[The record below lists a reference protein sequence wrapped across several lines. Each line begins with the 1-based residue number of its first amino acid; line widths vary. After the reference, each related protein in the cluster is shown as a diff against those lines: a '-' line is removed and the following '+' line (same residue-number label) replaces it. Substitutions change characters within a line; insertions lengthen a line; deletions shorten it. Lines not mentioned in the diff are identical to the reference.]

1 MDRHFCP
8 YCMSPVEP
16 GEPCPVCGLTEGSYT
31 PSHHHL
37 PPGTVLRDRYL
48 VGRAL
53 GEGGF
58 GITYIGCD
66 LRLELKVA
74 IKEYF
79 PTDRASRMSSV
90 SLDVSSYAGAAGSRY
105 ENGKERFLQ
114 EARTMARMEKLS
126 TIVSVRD
133 FFEVNNTAYI
143 VMEYVDGTTF
153 KELVEQRGGRI
164 SAGELLHTI
173 EPLFSALSSMHA
185 LGLIHR
191 DISPENLMLEKGEVR
206 LLDFGCARE
215 TAGGDATLTIAL
227 KHGYA
232 PVEQY
237 QSKGQGPWTDV
248 YALSCTIYYCL
259 TGRKPPQA
267 MDRLVE
273 DELIPPRKLGAELT
287 ERQEQA
293 LLRGMAPTP
302 RRRFQSVQE
311 LHTALYEG
319 VVYAREPEP
328 EPVPPPVPPAPE
340 PEREPDTAPEPEPA
354 PEAVPALRSR
364 WSRRQMGIFAGC
376 AAALLCAII
385 LFAWHPWVRPEDPGN
400 PGGTSQGPG
409 GQAAV
414 SVFRDAAA
422 LTGGG
427 EADLR
432 ALLADET
439 VSAVT
444 LSGCNIVVTQPL
456 EIGKPLRVEAGSR
469 LDAAQYVTVEA
480 GGSLRAEGEL
490 YVNGLLRTRGGG
502 TVSVAPQGT
511 LSGINLLWTEQESDL
526 SVEEGG
532 TVLLH
537 SSQPEDNNHRLVLPE
552 EEVFSR
558 AVHVNSAKQ
567 FMAALDENSRPVVI
581 DSDITLEIGDGFGQ
595 ICAVLVPEGVTVTLS
610 EGTAW
615 CVNGGKLVNR
625 GTIRGGNVQ
634 EGQWDVQSPSW
645 IVNYGLID
653 AGGYFDGAGGLI
665 NLGEIRLHQGQFKD
679 SINICN
685 LGTLASCGVKDSPV
699 PVHCDPNGDFFL
711 DIACESLFNYGT
723 LLAEGDGPGE
733 TEGSHIY
740 LAGGLRAYNAGEIL
754 AGAYGGLDNDTHLEN
769 NGGVLRVTEDT
780 GRLENGGVMEFP
792 GTPGSLVV
800 SQDSDSRNNGL
811 ILAGREDVDAL
822 PERLVREDRGRCIPF
837 AWDAL
842 ENVRAVTNGPQLR
855 KAMADESCGVVLVE
869 RGAEIILESELTVT
883 KTLAL
888 EEKGSLGL
896 SSGDLTV
903 AGPEGFL
910 LGNDVDLR
918 GGALRVEDG
927 GAVMA
932 RSLANCAGLYLS
944 GERSLLAIDCPPD
957 PGAPVEVDG
966 GTLLSTR
973 DLEFSGSSIRI
984 DGSTARFTGGLSLR
998 GCRVEVGSAGW
1009 LYARSCPILL
1019 DGGTTLE
1026 NQGEIELYGWEWQP
1040 VELAGTVT
1048 NRGRL
1053 SLPGH
1058 TALSGTLTNREYLSI
1073 QDSGSAP
1080 LRLSGTLDNRGV
1092 IVTSE
1097 RWDAGIQLADGGS
1110 APGVPEDLIV
1120 K

>member
-16 GEPCPVCGLTEGSYT
+16 DAPCPVCGLTEGSYT

-79 PTDRASRMSSV
+79 PTDRASRMSSL
-90 SLDVSSYAGAAGSRY
+90 SLDVTSYAGAAGSRY
-105 ENGKERFLQ
+105 ESGKERFLQ

-173 EPLFSALSSMHA
+173 EPLFSALSAMHA

-215 TAGGDATLTIAL
+215 TAGGEATLTIAL

-287 ERQEQA
+287 EKQEQA

-319 VVYAREPEP
+319 VVYAQPEAEPA
-328 EPVPPPVPPAPE
+328 PPPVPPAPE
-340 PEREPDTAPEPEPA
+340 PEKEPDAATEPETA
-354 PEAVPALRSR
+354 PEAVPGPLSR
-364 WSRRQMGIFAGC
+364 WSKKQMGIFAGC
-376 AAALLCAII
+376 TAAFLLVVG
-385 LFAWHPWVRPEDPGN
+385 LLVWRPWLKPLDPDGL
-400 PGGTSQGPG
+400 SQGPG
-409 GQAAV
+409 VQTPA

-422 LTGGG
+422 LTEGG

-439 VSAVT
+439 VAAVT
-444 LSGCNIVVTQPL
+444 LSGCNIIVTQPL
-456 EIGKPLRVEAGSR
+456 ELGKPLRVEAGAR
-469 LDAAQYVTVEA
+469 LDTVQYVTVGA
-480 GGSLRAEGEL
+480 GGSLRVEGEANI
-490 YVNGLLRTRGGG
+490 NGLLQTEGGG
-502 TVSVAPQGT
+502 AISVAPQGT
-511 LSGINLLWTEQESDL
+511 LNGINLLWTEQEADL

-537 SSQPEDNNHRLVLPE
+537 SSQPMDGNHRLVLPE
-552 EEVFSR
+552 EEAFSR
-558 AVHVNSAKQ
+558 AVHVSSAKQ

-581 DSDITLEIGDGFGQ
+581 DSDITLEIGDGFAQ
-595 ICAVLVPEGVTVTLS
+595 SCAVLVPQGVTVTLS

-615 CVNGGKLVNR
+615 CVSGSKLVNR
-625 GTIRGGNVQ
+625 GTIQGGNVQ
-634 EGQWDVQSPSW
+634 EGQWDTQSPSW

-653 AGGYFDGAGGLI
+653 AGGHFDDVGGII
-665 NLGEIRLHQGQFKD
+665 NLGEIRIHQCQIKPG
-679 SINICN
+679 INVCN
-685 LGTLASCGVKDSPV
+685 LGTLASCGIEDSPAQRG
-699 PVHCDPNGDFFL
+699 HDPNNDFYL

-733 TEGSHIY
+733 KEGSHIY
-740 LAGGLRAYNAGEIL
+740 LACGLRAYNAGEIL
-754 AGAYGGLDNDTHLEN
+754 VGAYGGLDNDTHLEN

-780 GRLENGGVMEFP
+780 GHLENDGTMEFL
-792 GTPGSLVV
+792 GTPGSLVIPEG
-800 SQDSDSRNNGL
+800 SDSRNNGL
-811 ILAGREDVDAL
+811 ILAGREDIDAL
-822 PERLVREDRGRCIPF
+822 PERMTLETNGRCIPF

-842 ENVRAVTNGPQLR
+842 ENVREVSNGPQLR
-855 KAMADESCGVVLVE
+855 EAMADEFCGVVVVE
-869 RGAEIILESELTVT
+869 RGKEIVLESEFTVT
-883 KTLAL
+883 KTLVL
-888 EEKGSLGL
+888 EENGRLGL

-903 AGPEGFL
+903 SGPDGFL

-918 GGALRVEDG
+918 GGALRVEDN
-927 GAVMA
+927 GAAMV
-932 RSLANCAGLYLS
+932 RSLSDCGGLYLS
-944 GERSLLAIDCPPD
+944 GERSLLSIDCPPG

-973 DLEFSGSSIRI
+973 PLEFNGSSIRI

-998 GCRVEVGSAGW
+998 NCRVEVGAHGW

-1053 SLPGH
+1053 DLPKH
-1058 TALSGTLTNREYLSI
+1058 TALSGTLANYEYLSI

-1080 LRLSGTLDNRGV
+1080 FRVSGTLDNRGV

-1097 RWDAGIQLADGGS
+1097 RWDAGIRLLEGGS

-1120 K
+1120 E

>member
-16 GEPCPVCGLTEGSYT
+16 DAPCPVCGLTEGSYT

-79 PTDRASRMSSV
+79 PTDRASRMSSL
-90 SLDVSSYAGAAGSRY
+90 SLDVTSYAGAAGSRY
-105 ENGKERFLQ
+105 ESGKERFLQ

-173 EPLFSALSSMHA
+173 EPIFSALSSMHA

-215 TAGGDATLTIAL
+215 TAGGEATLTIAL

-287 ERQEQA
+287 EKQEQA

-319 VVYAREPEP
+319 VVYAQEPET
-328 EPVPPPVPPAPE
+328 EPAPPPVPPAPE
-340 PEREPDTAPEPEPA
+340 PEKEPDAAPEPETV
-354 PEAVPALRSR
+354 PEAAPGPLSR
-364 WSRRQMGIFAGC
+364 WSKKQMGIFAGC
-376 AAALLCAII
+376 AAAFLLVVGLLI
-385 LFAWHPWVRPEDPGN
+385 WRPWLKPEIPAGPAQN
-400 PGGTSQGPG
+400 PGGQTP
-409 GQAAV
+409 V

-422 LTGGG
+422 LTEGG
-427 EADLR
+427 EAGLR

-439 VSAVT
+439 VAAVT
-444 LSGCNIVVTQPL
+444 LSGCNIIVTQPL
-456 EIGKPLRVEAGSR
+456 EVGKPLRVEEGAR
-469 LDAAQYVTVEA
+469 LDTVQYVTVGA
-480 GGSLRAEGEL
+480 GGSLRVEGEANI
-490 YVNGLLRTRGGG
+490 NGLLQTEGGG

-511 LSGINLLWTEQESDL
+511 LNGINLLWTEQEADL

-537 SSQPEDNNHRLVLPE
+537 SSQPMDGNHRLVLPE
-552 EEVFSR
+552 EEAFSR
-558 AVHVNSAKQ
+558 AVHVSSAKQ

-581 DSDITLEIGDGFGQ
+581 DSDITLEIGDGFAQ
-595 ICAVLVPEGVTVTLS
+595 SCAVLVPEGVTVTLS

-615 CVNGGKLVNR
+615 CVSGSKLVNR
-625 GTIRGGNVQ
+625 GTIQGGNVQ
-634 EGQWDVQSPSW
+634 EGQWDTQSPSW

-653 AGGYFDGAGGLI
+653 ACGYFDGAGTLV
-665 NLGEIRLHQGQFKD
+665 NLGEIRLHQSQFKD

-685 LGTLASCGVKDSPV
+685 LGTLASCGIKDSPAQRSY
-699 PVHCDPNGDFFL
+699 DPNGDFYL
-711 DIACESLFNYGT
+711 DVACESLFNYGT

-733 TEGSHIY
+733 TEKGRIY
-740 LAGGLRAYNAGEIL
+740 LANGIRAYNAGEIL
-754 AGAYGGLDNDTHLEN
+754 AGAYGWLENDTHLEN
-769 NGGVLRVTEDT
+769 SGILRVTEDT
-780 GRLENGGVMEFP
+780 GHLENDGTMEFL

-800 SQDSDSRNNGL
+800 SQGSDSRNNGL
-811 ILAGREDVDAL
+811 ILAGQEDIDAL
-822 PERLVREDRGRCIPF
+822 PERMTLETNGRCIPF
-837 AWDAL
+837 AWDSL
-842 ENVRAVTNGPQLR
+842 EKVRTVSNGPELR
-855 KAMADESCGVVLVE
+855 QAMADESCGIVLVE
-869 RGAEIILESELTVT
+869 KGVEIILESELTVT

-888 EEKGSLGL
+888 EEKGRLVL

-903 AGPEGFL
+903 SGPDGFL
-910 LGNDVDLR
+910 LGSDVDLR
-918 GGALRVEDG
+918 GGALRVEDN
-927 GAVMA
+927 GAAMV
-932 RSLANCAGLYLS
+932 RGLTDCGGLYLS
-944 GERSLLAIDCPPD
+944 GERSLLSIDCPPD
-957 PGAPVEVDG
+957 PGAPVEVEG

-973 DLEFSGSSIRI
+973 GLEFNGSSIRI
-984 DGSTARFTGGLSLR
+984 NGSTARFTGGLSLMN
-998 GCRVEVGSAGW
+998 CRVEIGSAGW
-1009 LYARSCPILL
+1009 LYVRSCPILL

-1026 NQGEIELYGWEWQP
+1026 NQGDVELYGWEWQP
-1040 VELAGTVT
+1040 VELAGTVE

-1053 SLPGH
+1053 ALPGH
-1058 TALSGTLTNREYLSI
+1058 TVLSGTLANHEYLSI
-1073 QDSGSAP
+1073 QDSGTAP
-1080 LRLSGTLDNRGV
+1080 LQISGTLDNRGV

-1097 RWDAGIQLADGGS
+1097 RWDAGIRLLEGGS
-1110 APGVPEDLIV
+1110 APGVPEELLE

>member
-16 GEPCPVCGLTEGSYT
+16 DAPCPVCGLTEGSYT

-37 PPGTVLRDRYL
+37 PPGTILRDRYL

-173 EPLFSALSSMHA
+173 EPLFSALGSMHE

-215 TAGGDATLTIAL
+215 TAGGEATLTIAL

-248 YALSCTIYYCL
+248 YALSCTISYCL

-287 ERQEQA
+287 EKQEQA

-319 VVYAREPEP
+319 VASFQEPEAEPVLPPEP
-328 EPVPPPVPPAPE
+328 EQE
-340 PEREPDTAPEPEPA
+340 PEGEPA
-354 PEAVPALRSR
+354 PEAAPAF
-364 WSRRQMGIFAGC
+364 WSGWSQKQIGIFAGC
-376 AAALLCAII
+376 AAAFLLVLGLLI
-385 LFAWHPWVRPEDPGN
+385 WRPWLGPKAPGDM
-400 PGGTSQGPG
+400 SQGPG
-409 GQAAV
+409 VQTPA
-414 SVFRDAAA
+414 SDFQDAAA
-422 LTGGG
+422 LTGGD
-427 EADLR
+427 EAGLR
-432 ALLADET
+432 ALLADGGVT
-439 VSAVT
+439 AIT
-444 LSGCNIVVTQPL
+444 LSGCDIIVTEPL
-456 EIGKPLRVEAGSR
+456 EITKPLRVEAGSR
-469 LDAAQYVTVEA
+469 LDTVQYVTVGA
-480 GGSLRAEGEL
+480 GGSLRVEGEAN
-490 YVNGLLRTRGGG
+490 VNGLLRTEGGG
-502 TVSVAPQGT
+502 TVSVAPQGS
-511 LSGINLLWTEQESDL
+511 LEGVNILWLEWESDL
-526 SVEEGG
+526 SLEEGG

-537 SSQPEDNNHRLVLPE
+537 SGEPLDGRHRLILPE
-552 EEVFSR
+552 ESVFSSP

-567 FMAALDENSRPVVI
+567 FLAALNENSRPVVI
-581 DSDITLEIGDGFGQ
+581 DSDITVETGDGFAQ
-595 ICAVLVPEGVTVTLS
+595 ECSVLVPEGVTVTLT
-610 EGTAW
+610 EGTSW
-615 CVNGGKLVNR
+615 CVNGSKLVNR
-625 GTIRGGNVQ
+625 GTIQGGNVQ
-634 EGQWDVQSPSW
+634 MGQWGISNSSW

-653 AGGYFDGAGGLI
+653 AGGHMAENGGLV
-665 NLGEIRLHQGQFKD
+665 NLGEIRLHQCQIKD
-679 SINICN
+679 GINICN
-685 LGTLASCGVKDSPV
+685 LGTLASCGISGSPAQRGL
-699 PVHCDPNGDFFL
+699 DPDNDFFL

-733 TEGSHIY
+733 KEAGRLW
-740 LAGGLRAYNAGEIL
+740 LANDLRAYNTGEIL
-754 AGAYGGLDNDTHLEN
+754 VRANGWLQNDTHLEN
-769 NGGVLRVTEDT
+769 NGGTLRVTDDT
-780 GRLENGGVMEFP
+780 GHLDNAGTMEFP
-792 GTPGSLVV
+792 GTTGSLAVPQG
-800 SQDSDSRNNGL
+800 SESWNGGL
-811 ILAGREDVDAL
+811 ILAGQADIDAL
-822 PERLVREDRGRCIPF
+822 PERMVQESGGRFIPF
-837 AWDAL
+837 AWDAM
-842 ENVRAVTNGPQLR
+842 ENIRTVSNGPQLR
-855 KAMADESCGVVLVE
+855 EAMADESCGVVLVE
-869 RGAEIILESELTVT
+869 RGAEIVLESELTVT

-888 EEKGSLGL
+888 EENGRLIL
-896 SSGDLTV
+896 SSGDLTIS
-903 AGPEGFL
+903 GPDGFL
-910 LGNDVDLR
+910 LGNADLR
-918 GGALRVEDG
+918 GGALRVEEG
-927 GAVMA
+927 GTAFV
-932 RSLANCAGLYLS
+932 RDLTDCGGLHLS
-944 GERSLLAIDCPPD
+944 GGRSLLAFDSPLSA
-957 PGAPVEVDG
+957 GAPVEVDG

-973 DLEFSGSSIRI
+973 EVEFNGSSIRI
-984 DGSTARFTGGLSLR
+984 IDGSAARFSGGLSLR
-998 GCRVEVGSAGW
+998 GCQVEIGPESR
-1009 LYARSCPILL
+1009 LFARSCSVLL
-1019 DGGTTLE
+1019 DGDTTLE
-1026 NQGEIELYGWEWQP
+1026 NQGEVELFGWEWQP
-1040 VELAGTVT
+1040 VELAGTVV
-1048 NRGRL
+1048 NRGELR
-1053 SLPGH
+1053 LPGH
-1058 TALSGTLTNREYLSI
+1058 AAISGKLTNYEYLFL
-1073 QDSGSAP
+1073 QDSGSIP
-1080 LRLSGTLDNRGV
+1080 IQISGTLDNRGV
-1092 IVTSE
+1092 IATDQ
-1097 RWDAGIQLADGGS
+1097 RWDMGIELLEGGS
-1110 APGVPEDLIV
+1110 APGVPEDLLA

>member
-16 GEPCPVCGLTEGSYT
+16 DAPCPVCGLTEGSYT

-173 EPLFSALSSMHA
+173 EPLFSALSAMHA

-215 TAGGDATLTIAL
+215 TAGGEATLTIAL

-287 ERQEQA
+287 EKQEQA

-319 VVYAREPEP
+319 VVSFQEPEM
-328 EPVPPPVPPAPE
+328 EPAAPPVPPTPE
-340 PEREPDTAPEPEPA
+340 PEREADTALEPETALEAA
-354 PEAVPALRSR
+354 PGPLGR
-364 WSRRQMGIFAGC
+364 WSKKQMGIFAGC
-376 AAALLCAII
+376 AAAFLLVVG
-385 LFAWHPWVRPEDPGN
+385 LLVWRPWLKPEIPAGPAQN
-400 PGGTSQGPG
+400 PGGQTP
-409 GQAAV
+409 V
-414 SVFRDAAA
+414 SVFQDAAA
-422 LTGGG
+422 LTEGD
-427 EADLR
+427 EAGLR

-439 VSAVT
+439 VAAVT
-444 LSGCNIVVTQPL
+444 LSGCNIIVTQPL
-456 EIGKPLRVEAGSR
+456 ELGKPLRVEEGAR
-469 LDAAQYVTVEA
+469 LDTVQYVTVGA
-480 GGSLRAEGEL
+480 GGSLRVEGEANI
-490 YVNGLLRTRGGG
+490 NGLLRTEGGG

-511 LSGINLLWTEQESDL
+511 LNGLNLLWTEQETDF

-532 TVLLH
+532 TILLH
-537 SSQPEDNNHRLVLPE
+537 SSQPMDGNHRLVLPE
-552 EEVFSR
+552 EEAFSR
-558 AVHVNSAKQ
+558 AVHVSSAKQ

-581 DSDITLEIGDGFGQ
+581 DSDITLEIGDGFAQ
-595 ICAVLVPEGVTVTLS
+595 SCAVLVPQGVTVTLS

-615 CVNGGKLVNR
+615 CVSGSKLVNR
-625 GTIRGGNVQ
+625 GTIQGGNVQ
-634 EGQWDVQSPSW
+634 EGQWDTQSPSW

-653 AGGYFDGAGGLI
+653 AGGHFDDVGGII
-665 NLGEIRLHQGQFKD
+665 NLGEIRLHQCQIKPG
-679 SINICN
+679 INVCN
-685 LGTLASCGVKDSPV
+685 LGTLASCGVKDSSAQRG
-699 PVHCDPNGDFFL
+699 HDPNNDFYL
-711 DIACESLFNYGT
+711 DIACESLFNYGA

-740 LAGGLRAYNAGEIL
+740 LACGLRAYNAGEIRV
-754 AGAYGGLDNDTHLEN
+754 GAYGGLDNDTHLEN

-780 GRLENGGVMEFP
+780 GRLYNGGTMEYS

-800 SQDSDSRNNGL
+800 SQGSDSRNNGL
-811 ILAGREDVDAL
+811 ILAGREDIDAL
-822 PERLVREDRGRCIPF
+822 PERMVRESNGRCVPF

-842 ENVRAVTNGPQLR
+842 GNVRRVSNGPQLR
-855 KAMADESCGVVLVE
+855 EAMADESCGVVVVE
-869 RGAEIILESELTVT
+869 RGAEIVLESELTVT

-888 EEKGSLGL
+888 EENGRLTL

-910 LGNDVDLR
+910 LGNNVDLR
-918 GGALRVEDG
+918 GGALRVEDN
-927 GAVMA
+927 GAAMV
-932 RSLANCAGLYLS
+932 RSLSDCGGLYLS
-944 GERSLLAIDCPPD
+944 GERSLLSIDCPPD
-957 PGAPVEVDG
+957 PDAPVEVEG

-973 DLEFSGSSIRI
+973 GLEFNGSSIRI
-984 DGSTARFTGGLSLR
+984 NGSTARFTGGLSLR
-998 GCRVEVGSAGW
+998 NCRVEVGPAGW
-1009 LYARSCPILL
+1009 LYTRSCPILL

-1026 NQGEIELYGWEWQP
+1026 NQGEIELFGWEWQP
-1040 VELAGTVT
+1040 VELAGTVE

-1053 SLPGH
+1053 ILPGH
-1058 TALSGTLTNREYLSI
+1058 TALGGTLTNYEYLSI
-1073 QDSGSAP
+1073 QDSGSA
-1080 LRLSGTLDNRGV
+1080 LLQISGTLDNRGV

-1097 RWDAGIQLADGGS
+1097 RWDAGIRLLEGGS
-1110 APGVPEDLIV
+1110 APGVPEELLEQ
-1120 K
+1120 

>member
-16 GEPCPVCGLTEGSYT
+16 DAPCPVCGLTEGSYT

-37 PPGTVLRDRYL
+37 PPGTVLRERYL

-215 TAGGDATLTIAL
+215 TAGGEATLTIAL

-287 ERQEQA
+287 EKQEQA

-319 VVYAREPEP
+319 VVYAQPEP
-328 EPVPPPVPPAPE
+328 EPPPVPPAPE
-340 PEREPDTAPEPEPA
+340 PEKEPDQAPEPEA
-354 PEAVPALRSR
+354 VPEAVPGTPSG
-364 WSRRQMGIFAGC
+364 WSKKQMGIFAGC
-376 AAALLCAII
+376 AAAFLLVVG
-385 LFAWHPWVRPEDPGN
+385 LLVWRPWLKPEVPA
-400 PGGTSQGPG
+400 GPAQSSG
-409 GQAAV
+409 GQAQA
-414 SVFRDAAA
+414 SLFRDAAA
-422 LTGGG
+422 FTGGD
-427 EADLR
+427 EAGLR

-439 VSAVT
+439 VAAIT
-444 LSGCNIVVTQPL
+444 LSGCNIIVTQPL
-456 EIGKPLRVEAGSR
+456 EIGKPLRVEEGAR
-469 LDAAQYVTVEA
+469 LDTVQYVTVGA
-480 GGSLRAEGEL
+480 GGSLRVEGEANI
-490 YVNGLLRTRGGG
+490 NGLLRTEGGG

-511 LSGINLLWTEQESDL
+511 LNGINLLWTEQEADL

-537 SSQPEDNNHRLVLPE
+537 SSQPMDGDHRLVLPE
-552 EEVFSR
+552 EEIFSR
-558 AVHVNSAKQ
+558 AVHVSSAKQ

-595 ICAVLVPEGVTVTLS
+595 QCAVLVPQGVTVTLS

-615 CVNGGKLVNR
+615 CVNGSKLVNR

-653 AGGYFDGAGGLI
+653 AGGHFDDVGGII
-665 NLGEIRLHQGQFKD
+665 NLGEIRLHQCQIKPG
-679 SINICN
+679 INVCN
-685 LGTLASCGVKDSPV
+685 LGALAGCGVKDSSAQPALD
-699 PVHCDPNGDFFL
+699 HNGDFYL

-740 LAGGLRAYNAGEIL
+740 LACGLRAYNAGEIL
-754 AGAYGGLDNDTHLEN
+754 VGAYGGLDNDTHLEN
-769 NGGVLRVTEDT
+769 SGILRVTEDT
-780 GRLENGGVMEFP
+780 GRLENGGTMEFP

-800 SQDSDSRNNGL
+800 SQGSDSWNNGL
-811 ILAGREDVDAL
+811 ILASREDIDAL
-822 PERLVREDRGRCIPF
+822 PERLVRESNGRCIPF
-837 AWDAL
+837 TWDAL
-842 ENVRAVTNGPQLR
+842 ENVRRVSNGPQLR
-855 KAMADESCGVVLVE
+855 EAMADEACGVVVVE
-869 RGAEIILESELTVT
+869 RGTEIVLESELTVT

-888 EEKGSLGL
+888 EENGRLNL

-903 AGPEGFL
+903 SGPDAFL

-918 GGALRVEDG
+918 GGALRVEDS
-927 GAVMA
+927 GAAMV
-932 RSLANCAGLYLS
+932 RGLTDCGGLYLS
-944 GERSLLAIDCPPD
+944 GERSLLSIDCPPD
-957 PGAPVEVDG
+957 PDAPVEVDG

-973 DLEFSGSSIRI
+973 SLEFNGSSIRI
-984 DGSTARFTGGLSLR
+984 GGTARFTGGLSLMN
-998 GCRVEVGSAGW
+998 CRVEIGSAGW
-1009 LYARSCPILL
+1009 LYVRSCPILL
-1019 DGGTTLE
+1019 DGATTLE
-1026 NQGEIELYGWEWQP
+1026 NQGDVELYGWVWQP
-1040 VELAGTVT
+1040 VELAGTVE

-1053 SLPGH
+1053 LLPGH
-1058 TALSGTLTNREYLSI
+1058 TALSGTLTNYEYLSI
-1073 QDSGSAP
+1073 QDSGEGP
-1080 LRLSGTLDNRGV
+1080 FRVSGTLDNRGV
-1092 IVTSE
+1092 IAADE
-1097 RWDAGIQLADGGS
+1097 RADAGIRLVGGGA
-1110 APGVPEDLIV
+1110 APGVPEELLEQ
-1120 K
+1120 